1 MILRPRQTAF
11 VDRAVAALR
20 EHGNT
25 LAVAPTGFGKTI
37 AMAAIIGRL
46 LAGGGR
52 DFARLFLFSFLPSG
66 VSDLQTQTDRA
77 L

>member
-20 EHGNT
+20 AHGNT

-37 AMAAIIGRL
+37 AMAAIIGRMVGG
-46 LAGGGR
+46 AG
-52 DFARLFLFSFLPSG
+52 PS
-66 VSDLQTQTDRA
+66 
-77 L
+77 